1 MNATVRHAF
10 LAADVFL
17 PDGLTID
24 ICTGGKKNEN
34 RNGIVCGNRSGER
47 CFRVGNFF
55 QEMEAAAKAVAAGNH
70 ANGKG
75 HRRKTGIMKF
85 DLDKWLEEVA
95 ERAGI
100 KGGQGRSGAAMLFSA
115 LIVFFGIVIELII
128 AACAILAGIIKI

>member
-1 MNATVRHAF
+1 
-10 LAADVFL
+10 
-17 PDGLTID
+17 
-24 ICTGGKKNEN
+24 
-34 RNGIVCGNRSGER
+34 
-47 CFRVGNFF
+47 
-55 QEMEAAAKAVAAGNH
+55 
-70 ANGKG
+70 
-75 HRRKTGIMKF
+75 MKF